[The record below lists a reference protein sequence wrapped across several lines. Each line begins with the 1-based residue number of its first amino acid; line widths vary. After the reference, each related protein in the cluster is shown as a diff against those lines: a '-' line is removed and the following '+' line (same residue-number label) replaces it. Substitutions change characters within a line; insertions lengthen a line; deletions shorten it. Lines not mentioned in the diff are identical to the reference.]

1 MHGLNESVERIGQD
15 FKVLAV
21 GIVFL
26 VITKVEND
34 LAIHIRFMQGLSVMG
49 GEFSSV
55 VGGERNSAPCKRVN
69 GFRLSTLYSVN

>member
-1 MHGLNESVERIGQD
+1 
-15 FKVLAV
+15 VLAV

-55 VGGERNSAPCKRVN
+55 VGGERKLRTLQTRQRIQTVN
-69 GFRLSTLYSVN
+69 LSVN